1 MTIIQCAKYPPSSG
15 FFLNKKCEKKGEI
28 YQEIVLWS
36 QNWHCLRNF
45 PSHSDLR
52 RSPLPQKRLVYR
64 FNKARK
70 VAGNWRW
77 VCKIVVKHSRQ
88 QHPKEAE
95 GMNPGTRQPQSP
107 LPARNGNKP
116 PMAAEL
122 GNDPAEEVAPWSHGC
137 GLPATD
143 ARDAWCDCV
152 ATHSKESGT
161 RALSQAPPLA
171 VVMP

>member
-1 MTIIQCAKYPPSSG
+1 MTIIQCAKYPQSSG
-15 FFLNKKCEKKGEI
+15 FFLNKRCEKKGEI
-28 YQEIVLWS
+28 YQEIVHWS

-77 VCKIVVKHSRQ
+77 ICKIVGKYSRQ

-95 GMNPGTRQPQSP
+95 EMNPGVRHPQSP

-122 GNDPAEEVAPWSHGC
+122 GNDPAEEVAP
-137 GLPATD
+137 
-143 ARDAWCDCV
+143 
-152 ATHSKESGT
+152 
-161 RALSQAPPLA
+161 
-171 VVMP
+171 